1 MYDSQLMDIV
11 RTFSKDDFAALKQF
25 VRSPFLNH
33 SSRAQAVISLFE
45 VIAATFPDCKK
56 ESLQRDKVY
65 QKTFPGDEVIE
76 GRLEKVMTELLKVL
90 RRYIVYTNSHM
101 EENSVSF
108 QMTLAKYYRNKGLE
122 TRFLST
128 IDKLRQQ
135 SNGVPQPDTTDLYQ
149 RFRIEE
155 ILHDH
160 RITHYQKKGDANL
173 VETIQRL
180 DTYYMAERLVLTG
193 ALFTIKSHTTFD
205 QAEMMHMVHAIS
217 SYMDK
222 GFQADHPIIRG
233 FYLAAVIIHQDYQ
246 DCEAAFGELRSLL
259 ENYRDILPMDYQKNL
274 GSCCRNYCTRQI
286 NTGNSD
292 YYAILFEMIQTQ
304 LASGILYHLGGLAPP
319 TLQNIVNAGLK
330 MKAFDWVKE
339 LLDTHR
345 HRIVGS
351 HHPEQVYHF
360 NLSNYYFHAQKYD
373 EALELLAGSYE
384 DIHYNL
390 RAKCTEI
397 KIFYE
402 KQELNF
408 VESKV
413 EAFKVYILRL
423 FPQYISENT
432 KTSYLNFV
440 YLLKKIITPSTLHN
454 AKRQSKLLAEAG
466 TLPNLVDRDWFVEK
480 IGALK

>member
-160 RITHYQKKGDANL
+160 RITHYQKQGDAN
-173 VETIQRL
+173 
-180 DTYYMAERLVLTG
+180 
-193 ALFTIKSHTTFD
+193 
-205 QAEMMHMVHAIS
+205 
-217 SYMDK
+217 
-222 GFQADHPIIRG
+222 
-233 FYLAAVIIHQDYQ
+233 
-246 DCEAAFGELRSLL
+246 
-259 ENYRDILPMDYQKNL
+259 
-274 GSCCRNYCTRQI
+274 
-286 NTGNSD
+286 
-292 YYAILFEMIQTQ
+292 
-304 LASGILYHLGGLAPP
+304 
-319 TLQNIVNAGLK
+319 
-330 MKAFDWVKE
+330 
-339 LLDTHR
+339 
-345 HRIVGS
+345 
-351 HHPEQVYHF
+351 
-360 NLSNYYFHAQKYD
+360 
-373 EALELLAGSYE
+373 
-384 DIHYNL
+384 
-390 RAKCTEI
+390 
-397 KIFYE
+397 
-402 KQELNF
+402 
-408 VESKV
+408 
-413 EAFKVYILRL
+413 
-423 FPQYISENT
+423 
-432 KTSYLNFV
+432 
-440 YLLKKIITPSTLHN
+440 
-454 AKRQSKLLAEAG
+454 
-466 TLPNLVDRDWFVEK
+466 
-480 IGALK
+480 